1 MAAGRQHARH
11 RRAAALMVLQPASPE
26 PARRLAAVL
35 EPVIPHVGALTAA
48 HPGTLSLAQGMVDWG
63 PPPQVMEA
71 VQAALAAAQGDA
83 EAAATLDRY
92 GPMQGDPPLLEALAA
107 HLRGQHNLD
116 LDGSALLVTAGS
128 NMAFQTLM
136 QVLCDPGDE
145 VILPAP
151 WYFNHVMAVQLAGGV
166 PVLPDAGLIP
176 DPELLAAAISPRSR
190 AIVTI
195 SPNNPSGVVI
205 PPERLAAI
213 NALCARH
220 GLLHISDEAYAAFV
234 HGPVPHWSPAAAT
247 GAAAHTVTLQSFS
260 KAYGMAGW
268 RLGYA
273 AMPQRLL
280 AALAKVQDT
289 NLICPPRLNQRAA
302 LAALAA
308 GPAWL
313 EPRLETIRHRRHQLL
328 QTLRQAQARSLPA
341 TLLREPDGAFYALLQ
356 VHTPLTG
363 LELVERLITGHGV
376 AALPGESFGLPASGG
391 RAVLR
396 LSYGLLAP
404 EQLETALERLCT
416 GVAAL
421 AG

>member
-1 MAAGRQHARH
+1 MS
-11 RRAAALMVLQPASPE
+11 LQLIPTQ

-35 EPVIPHVGALTAA
+35 EPVIPRVGALTAA
-48 HPGTLSLAQGMVDWG
+48 HPGTLSMAQGMVDWG
-63 PPPQVMEA
+63 PPPQVHEA
-71 VQAALAAAQGDA
+71 LQAALAGAQADP
-83 EAAATLDRY
+83 AAAAVLDRY

-107 HLRGQHNLD
+107 HLRGQHGLD
-116 LDGSALLVTAGS
+116 LEGAALLVTAGS
-128 NMAFQTLM
+128 NMAFQILM

-151 WYFNHVMAVQLAGGV
+151 WYFNHVMAVQLVGAV

-176 DPELLAAAISPRSR
+176 DPQILAAAITPRTR
-190 AIVTI
+190 AIVTV

-234 HGPVPHWSPAAAT
+234 HGPIPHWSPAAAP
-247 GAAAHTVTLQSFS
+247 GAAEHTVTLQSFS

-273 AMPQRLL
+273 ALPQRLL

-302 LAALAA
+302 LAALGA
-308 GPAWL
+308 GAEWL
-313 EPRLETIRHRRHQLL
+313 QPRLRTIRERRGVLLESLEAARQRGLPLALL
-328 QTLRQAQARSLPA
+328 Q
-341 TLLREPDGAFYALLQ
+341 EPDGAFYALLH
-356 VHTPLTG
+356 VRTPLAG
-363 LELVERLITGHGV
+363 LELVERLIREHGV
-376 AALPGESFGLPASGG
+376 AALPGESFGLPATGDA
-391 RAVLR
+391 AVLR

-404 EQLETALERLCT
+404 EPLVEALERLWA
-416 GVAAL
+416 GLRAL
-421 AG
+421 AA

>member
-1 MAAGRQHARH
+1 MSLPSA
-11 RRAAALMVLQPASPE
+11 PAQ
-26 PARRLAAVL
+26 PARRLARVL
-35 EPVIPHVGALTAA
+35 EPVIPRVGALTAA
-48 HPGTLSLAQGMVDWG
+48 HPGTLSMAQGMVDWG
-63 PPPQVMEA
+63 PPATVLEA
-71 VQAALAAAQGDA
+71 VQAALAGAQADPS
-83 EAAATLDRY
+83 AAAALDRY
-92 GPMQGDPPLLEALAA
+92 GPMQGDPELLAA
-107 HLRGQHNLD
+107 LGAHLQRAHGLD
-116 LDGSALLVTAGS
+116 LEGSALLVTAGS
-128 NMAFQTLM
+128 NMAFQILM

-166 PVLPDAGLIP
+166 PVLPDAGLFP
-176 DPELLAAAISPRSR
+176 DPDQLAAAISPRTR
-190 AIVTI
+190 AIVTV

-213 NALCARH
+213 NALCAGR

-234 HGPVPHWSPAAAT
+234 HGQVAHGSPAAAP

-273 AMPQRLL
+273 ALPQPLL

-302 LAALAA
+302 VAALAA

-313 EPRLETIRHRRHQLL
+313 QPRLESLRQRRLQLL
-328 QTLRQAQARSLPA
+328 QNLRQARQAGLPA
-341 TLLREPDGAFYALLQ
+341 RLLREPDGAFYALLQ
-356 VHTPLTG
+356 VRTPLTG
-363 LELVERLITGHGV
+363 LELVERLITEHGV
-376 AALPGESFGLPASGG
+376 ASLPGESFGLPATGG
-391 RAVLR
+391 EAVLR
-396 LSYGLLAP
+396 LSYGLLSP
-404 EQLETALERLCT
+404 DQLEQALQRLCA
-416 GVAAL
+416 GVTAL

>member
-1 MAAGRQHARH
+1 MS
-11 RRAAALMVLQPASPE
+11 LTPAPAE

-35 EPVIPHVGALTAA
+35 EPVIPQVGALITS
-48 HPGTLSLAQGMVDWG
+48 HPGTLSMAQGMVDWG
-63 PPPQVMEA
+63 PPPA
-71 VQAALAAAQGDA
+71 VLETVTAALAEAGSDA
-83 EAAATLDRY
+83 SAAAALDRY
-92 GPMQGDPPLLEALAA
+92 GPLQGDPQLLAA
-107 HLRGQHNLD
+107 LREHLVNRYGLD

-128 NMAFQTLM
+128 NMAFQVLM

-145 VILPAP
+145 VIVPAP

-166 PVLPDAGLIP
+166 PVLPAAGLIP
-176 DPELLAAAISPRSR
+176 DPERLAAAISPRSR
-190 AIVTI
+190 AIVTV

-234 HGPVPHWSPAAAT
+234 HGSVPHHSPGAT
-247 GAAAHTVTLQSFS
+247 PGAAAHTVTLQSFS

-273 AMPQRLL
+273 ALPQSLL
-280 AALAKVQDT
+280 AALTKVQDT
-289 NLICPPRLNQRAA
+289 NLICPPRLTQRAA

-308 GPAWL
+308 GPTWL
-313 EPRLETIRHRRHQLL
+313 ESRLETLRHRRTQVLR
-328 QTLRQAQARSLPA
+328 TLELARRRGLPA

-356 VHTPLTG
+356 AHTPLTG
-363 LELVERLITGHGV
+363 LELVERLIGEHRV
-376 AALPGESFGLPASGG
+376 ATLPGESFGLPATGQ

-396 LSYGLLAP
+396 LSYGLLASEP
-404 EQLETALERLCT
+404 LEEALERLCS
-416 GVAAL
+416 GLGAL

>member
-1 MAAGRQHARH
+1 MS
-11 RRAAALMVLQPASPE
+11 LTPAPAE

-35 EPVIPHVGALTAA
+35 EPVIPQVGALIAT
-48 HPGTLSLAQGMVDWG
+48 HPGTLSMAQGMVDWG
-63 PPPQVMEA
+63 PPSAVLEA
-71 VQAALAAAQGDA
+71 VTAALAGAQADG
-83 EAAATLDRY
+83 AAAAALDRY
-92 GPMQGDPPLLEALAA
+92 GPLQGDPELLAA
-107 HLRGQHNLD
+107 LRAHLVERHGLD

-128 NMAFQTLM
+128 NMAFQVLM

-145 VILPAP
+145 VIVPAP

-176 DPELLAAAISPRSR
+176 DPDLLAEAIGPRSR
-190 AIVTI
+190 AIITV

-213 NALCARH
+213 NALCAHH

-234 HGPVPHWSPAAAT
+234 HGSVPHRSPGAT
-247 GAAAHTVTLQSFS
+247 PGASAHTVTLQSFS

-273 AMPQRLL
+273 ALPRPLL
-280 AALAKVQDT
+280 AALAKAQDT
-289 NLICPPRLNQRAA
+289 TLICPPRLTQRAA
-302 LAALAA
+302 LAALAV
-308 GPAWL
+308 GPTWL
-313 EPRLETIRHRRHQLL
+313 EARLETLSHRRTQLL
-328 QTLRQAQARSLPA
+328 QTLEQARRRGLPA
-341 TLLREPDGAFYALLQ
+341 TLLREPDGAFYALLRAR
-356 VHTPLTG
+356 TPLTG
-363 LELVERLITGHGV
+363 MELVERLIREHGV
-376 AALPGESFGLPASGG
+376 AALPGESFGLPATGE

-404 EQLETALERLCT
+404 EPLEEALRRLCA
-416 GVAAL
+416 GLAAL

>member
-1 MAAGRQHARH
+1 MTLPTAR
-11 RRAAALMVLQPASPE
+11 VE
-26 PARRLAAVL
+26 PARRLQAVL
-35 EPVIPHVGALTAA
+35 EPVIPQVGALIAA
-48 HPGTLSLAQGMVDWG
+48 HPGTLSMAQGMVDWG
-63 PPPQVMEA
+63 PPPAVFEA
-71 VQAALAAAQGDA
+71 LQAALAAAGTDPQQ
-83 EAAATLDRY
+83 AAALDRY

-107 HLRGQHNLD
+107 HLQRQHGLD
-116 LDGSALLVTAGS
+116 LDGAALLVTAGS
-128 NMAFQTLM
+128 NMAFQVLM

-145 VILPAP
+145 VIIPAP
-151 WYFNHVMAVQLAGGV
+151 WYFNHVMAVQIAGGV

-176 DPELLAAAISPRSR
+176 DPDILAAAVGPRTR
-190 AIVTI
+190 AIVTV

-213 NALCARH
+213 NTLCASR

-234 HGPVPHWSPAAAT
+234 HGSVPHWSPAAAA

-273 AMPQRLL
+273 ALPQRLL

-313 EPRLETIRHRRHQLL
+313 EPKL
-328 QTLRQAQARSLPA
+328 QQLRQRRQRLLAVLAEAREQGLPA
-341 TLLREPDGAFYALLQ
+341 TLLRDPDGAFYALLQ
-356 VHTPLTG
+356 LRTPLTG
-363 LELVERLITGHGV
+363 LQLVERLIREHGV
-376 AALPGESFGLPASGG
+376 AALPGESFGLPAAGG
-391 RAVLR
+391 AAVLR

-404 EQLETALERLCT
+404 EALEQALLRLCT
-416 GVAAL
+416 GLQAL

>member
-1 MAAGRQHARH
+1 MSLQ
-11 RRAAALMVLQPASPE
+11 RASVE
-26 PARRLAAVL
+26 PARRLASVL
-35 EPVIPHVGALTAA
+35 EPVIPLVGTLTAA
-48 HPGTLSLAQGMVDWG
+48 HPGTLSMAQGMVDWG
-63 PPPQVMEA
+63 PPPEVLAGLQEV
-71 VQAALAAAQGDA
+71 LAAARTEAG
-83 EAAATLDRY
+83 AAAALDRY
-92 GPMQGDPPLLEALAA
+92 GPMQGDPELLEALAS
-107 HLRGQHNLD
+107 HLRNRHGLD
-116 LDGSALLVTAGS
+116 LEGAALLVTAGS
-128 NMAFQTLM
+128 NMAFKTLM

-176 DPELLAAAISPRSR
+176 DLPVLEAAITPRSR
-190 AIVTI
+190 AIVTV
-195 SPNNPSGVVI
+195 SPNNPSGVVM

-213 NALCARH
+213 NALCASR

-234 HGPVPHWSPAAAT
+234 HGTVPHWSPAAAA

-273 AMPQRLL
+273 AVPQRLL
-280 AALAKVQDT
+280 PALAKVQDT

-308 GPAWL
+308 GPTWL
-313 EPRLETIRHRRHQLL
+313 EPRLATIRHRRTQVL
-328 QTLRQAQARSLPA
+328 QTLAQAQDQGLPA

-356 VHTPLTG
+356 VRTPLSG
-363 LELVERLITGHGV
+363 LELVERLIREHGV
-376 AALPGESFGLPASGG
+376 AALPGESFGLPATGG
-391 RAVLR
+391 DAVLR

-404 EQLETALERLCT
+404 DPLEEALQRLCG

>member
-1 MAAGRQHARH
+1 MPAIGP
-11 RRAAALMVLQPASPE
+11 AAALMSLQPVAPV
-26 PARRLAAVL
+26 PARRLARVL
-35 EPVIPHVGALTAA
+35 EPVIPRVGALTAA
-48 HPGTLSLAQGMVDWG
+48 HPGTLSMAQGMVDWG
-63 PPPQVMEA
+63 PPAAVLAA
-71 VQAALAAAQGDA
+71 VQAALASAQADPS
-83 EAAATLDRY
+83 AAAALDRY
-92 GPMQGDPPLLEALAA
+92 GPMQGDPELLAALAA
-107 HLRGQHNLD
+107 HLQREHGLD
-116 LDGSALLVTAGS
+116 LEGSALLVTAGS
-128 NMAFQTLM
+128 NMAFQILM

-176 DPELLAAAISPRSR
+176 DPDQLAAAISPRTR
-190 AIVTI
+190 AIVTV

-213 NALCARH
+213 NALCAGR

-234 HGPVPHWSPAAAT
+234 HGQVAHWSPAAAP
-247 GAAAHTVTLQSFS
+247 GASAHTVTLQSFS

-273 AMPQRLL
+273 ALPQPLL

-313 EPRLETIRHRRHQLL
+313 QPRLESLRQRRLQLL
-328 QTLRQAQARSLPA
+328 QNLRQARQSGLPA
-341 TLLREPDGAFYALLQ
+341 RLLREPDGAFYALLQ
-356 VHTPLTG
+356 LRTPLTG
-363 LELVERLITGHGV
+363 LELVERLIIEHGV
-376 AALPGESFGLPASGG
+376 AALPGESFGLPATGG
-391 RAVLR
+391 EALLR

-404 EQLETALERLCT
+404 DQLELALQRLCA
-416 GVAAL
+416 GVTAL

>member
-1 MAAGRQHARH
+1 MSLQRAR
-11 RRAAALMVLQPASPE
+11 VE

-35 EPVIPHVGALTAA
+35 EPVIPQVGALTAA
-48 HPGTLSLAQGMVDWG
+48 HPGTLSMAQGMVNWG
-63 PPPQVMEA
+63 PPAQVLASVQEALSGAADDPQR
-71 VQAALAAAQGDA
+71 AAA
-83 EAAATLDRY
+83 LDRY
-92 GPMQGDPPLLEALAA
+92 GPMQGDPELLEALAS
-107 HLRGQHNLD
+107 HLQDRHGLD
-116 LDGSALLVTAGS
+116 LEGAALLVTAGS

-166 PVLPDAGLIP
+166 PVLPAAGLIP
-176 DPELLAAAISPRSR
+176 DLQVLEAAITPRSR
-190 AIVTI
+190 AIVTV
-195 SPNNPSGVVI
+195 SPNNPSGVVM

-213 NALCARH
+213 NALCASQ

-234 HGPVPHWSPAAAT
+234 HGTVPHWSPAAAA

-273 AMPQRLL
+273 AVPQRLL
-280 AALAKVQDT
+280 PALAKVQDT

-313 EPRLETIRHRRHQLL
+313 EPRLETIRRRRNQVL
-328 QTLRQAQARSLPA
+328 QSLGQAQDQGLPA

-356 VHTPLTG
+356 VRTSLPG
-363 LELVERLITGHGV
+363 LALVERLIREHGV
-376 AALPGESFGLPASGG
+376 AALPGESFGLPATGG
-391 RAVLR
+391 EAVLR
-396 LSYGLLAP
+396 LSYGLLPPA
-404 EQLETALERLCT
+404 QLEEALQRLS
-416 GVAAL
+416 GGIRAL
-421 AG
+421 AC

>member
-1 MAAGRQHARH
+1 MSLQ
-11 RRAAALMVLQPASPE
+11 RASVE
-26 PARRLAAVL
+26 PARRLASVL
-35 EPVIPHVGALTAA
+35 EPVIPLVGTLTAA
-48 HPGTLSLAQGMVDWG
+48 HPGTLSMAQGMVDWG
-63 PPPQVMEA
+63 PPPEVLAGLQEV
-71 VQAALAAAQGDA
+71 LAAARTEAG
-83 EAAATLDRY
+83 AAAALDRY
-92 GPMQGDPPLLEALAA
+92 GPMQGDPELLEALAS
-107 HLRGQHNLD
+107 HLRNRHGLD
-116 LDGSALLVTAGS
+116 LEGAALLVTAGS

-166 PVLPDAGLIP
+166 PVRPDAGLLP
-176 DPELLAAAISPRSR
+176 DPQLLAAAITPRTR
-190 AIVTI
+190 AIVTV
-195 SPNNPSGVVI
+195 SPNNPSGVVM
-205 PPERLAAI
+205 PPELLAAI
-213 NALCARH
+213 NTLCSER

-234 HGPVPHWSPAAAT
+234 HGDVPHWSPGAAA

-273 AMPQRLL
+273 AVPQRLL
-280 AALAKVQDT
+280 SALAKVQDT

-308 GPAWL
+308 GPNWL
-313 EPRLETIRHRRHQLL
+313 EPRLETIRHRRTQVL
-328 QTLRQAQARSLPA
+328 QTLGETQGLPA
-341 TLLREPDGAFYALLQ
+341 RLLREPDGAFYALLQ
-356 VHTPLTG
+356 VRTPLSG
-363 LELVERLITGHGV
+363 LELVKRLIREHGV
-376 AALPGESFGLPASGG
+376 AALPGESFGLPATGET
-391 RAVLR
+391 AVLR

-404 EQLETALERLCT
+404 APLGEALRRLCG